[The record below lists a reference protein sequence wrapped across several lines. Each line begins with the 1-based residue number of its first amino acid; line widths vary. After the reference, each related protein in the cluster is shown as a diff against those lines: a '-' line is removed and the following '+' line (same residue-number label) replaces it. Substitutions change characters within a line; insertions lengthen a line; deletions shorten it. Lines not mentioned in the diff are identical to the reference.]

1 MAAVRASIV
10 VVTSDRLVDLR
21 RCLREVTVHLATHDL
36 RDVDVLTVHPPHDT
50 AAMAMVRTE
59 FPHVQVHEARRRHL
73 SEQRNL
79 GVQRARGDVLVFLD
93 DDAWPHA
100 RWLPE
105 LLAAFTAPCVHAASG
120 PVFRGD
126 GSHQCERLAA
136 SPIGRLVPLG
146 PQTPLPAGMSP
157 SFSGCNLAIRRSTLL
172 ALGGFDEN
180 LPYQPDDMDVCC
192 RLFAHC
198 GRDAGAMRYQP
209 GAAVTHESSPGP
221 YRRTLEDRAWYVV
234 ARDNLYFA
242 CRHAGSLRGVLGGSL
257 LQLPKLVRFGRWLL
271 QGKLGPLAFLRCV
284 GKHTAGTFA
293 GIWKGLTQTAR
304 LPLSPAGDDV
314 ASTNAHVAGPSVATT
329 SEAACR
335 TPEPV

>member
-1 MAAVRASIV
+1 MVAVRATIV

-21 RCLREVTVHLATHDL
+21 RCLREVTAHLATHGMH
-36 RDVDVLTVHPPHDT
+36 DVEVLTVHPPHDT
-50 AAMAMVRTE
+50 AAMTMVRAE
-59 FPHVQVHEARRRHL
+59 FPHVQVHEAKRRHL
-73 SEQRNL
+73 SEQRNV
-79 GVQRARGDVLVFLD
+79 GVRRARGDVLVFLD
-93 DDAWPHA
+93 DDAWPHE

-105 LLAAFTAPCVHAASG
+105 LLAAFADPRVLAASG

-136 SPIGRLVPLG
+136 SPIGRLVPLS
-146 PQTPLPAGMSP
+146 PHAPLPAGMSP
-157 SFSGCNLAIRRSTLL
+157 SFSGCNLAIRRSTLQ

-192 RLFAHC
+192 RLFAHA
-198 GRDAGAMRYQP
+198 GRDPSAMRYQTH
-209 GAAVTHESSPGP
+209 AAVTHESSPGP

-242 CRHAGSLRGVLGGSL
+242 CRHAGAVRGVLGGTL
-257 LQLPKLVRFGRWLL
+257 LQLPKLARFGRWLL

-284 GKHTAGTFA
+284 CKHTAGTFA
-293 GIWKGLTQTAR
+293 GIGKGLTQRAR
-304 LPLSPAGDDV
+304 LPLSPEPAVLAG
-314 ASTNAHVAGPSVATT
+314 TNGAPGTAPATT
-329 SEAACR
+329 ETSCR